1 VKLLLKN
8 KVCGNNS
15 EFSKSIVMLPI
26 GEYMFIKHG
35 DANIVSVLDEEEMTD
50 VEKETLSD
58 LTKNAKKP
66 VKQLDKKTDTSKVV
80 KKSGS

>member
-1 VKLLLKN
+1 VKLLLNN

-15 EFSKSIVMLPI
+15 DFSKSIVMLPT
-26 GEYMFIKHG
+26 GEYMFIKIG
-35 DANIVSVLDEEEMTD
+35 DAKIVSVLDEEEMTD

-58 LTKNAKKP
+58 LTTSAKKA
-66 VKQLDKKTDTSKVV
+66 VKQLEKKTDTSKVV